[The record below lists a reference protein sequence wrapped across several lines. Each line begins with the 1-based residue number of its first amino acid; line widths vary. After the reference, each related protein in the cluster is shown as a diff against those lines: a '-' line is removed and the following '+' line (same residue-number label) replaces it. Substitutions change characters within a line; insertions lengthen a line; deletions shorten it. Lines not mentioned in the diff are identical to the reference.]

1 MEAGGYDEV
10 ASLLKSDKTDLVF
23 GPQHGLDIDG
33 YAKLFLGELPCYAE
47 LSAVYPQSASEGLE
61 LA

>member
-1 MEAGGYDEV
+1 M